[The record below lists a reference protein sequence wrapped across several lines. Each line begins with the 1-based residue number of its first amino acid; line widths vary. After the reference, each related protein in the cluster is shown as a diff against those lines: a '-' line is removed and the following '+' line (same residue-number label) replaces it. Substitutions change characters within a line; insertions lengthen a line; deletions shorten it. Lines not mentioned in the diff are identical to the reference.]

1 MLVGVTGHRP
11 ERLGANWPIVE
22 RWIGDK
28 INEYK
33 KMGEPVSL
41 ITGMARGV
49 DQIAARVAVKKGIGV
64 HCYFPY
70 KHNMSD
76 FEKSI
81 IERAETT
88 RFEHDKYVPQC
99 YIDRD
104 RRIVDDCDVLLV
116 VWDGVK
122 TGGTYFTYKY
132 ALDNGKKVEVL
143 QIPVAGS
150 DLNDRR
156 I

>member
-11 ERLGANWPIVE
+11 ERLGTNWPIVE

-33 KMGEPVSL
+33 EMGEPVSL

-49 DQIAARVAVKKGIGV
+49 DQIAARVAVKEGV
-64 HCYFPY
+64 GVRCYFPF

-88 RFEHDKYVPQC
+88 RFEYDKYVPQC

-116 VWDGVK
+116 IWDGVK
-122 TGGTYFTYKY
+122 TGGTYYTYRY
-132 ALDNGKKVEVL
+132 ALNRGKKMEIFR
-143 QIPVAGS
+143 IPVVGS
-150 DLNDRR
+150 DPNDRR
-156 I
+156 V

>member
-1 MLVGVTGHRP
+1 
-11 ERLGANWPIVE
+11 
-22 RWIGDK
+22 
-28 INEYK
+28 
-33 KMGEPVSL
+33 MGESVSL

-49 DQIAARVAVKKGIGV
+49 DQIAARVAVKKGAGV
-64 HCYFPY
+64 RCYFPF
-70 KHNMSD
+70 KHNMTD

-88 RFEHDKYVPQC
+88 RFEYDKYVPQC

-116 VWDGVK
+116 IWDGVK
-122 TGGTYFTYKY
+122 TGGTYYTYRY
-132 ALDNGKKVEVL
+132 ALNRGKKMEIFR
-143 QIPVAGS
+143 IPVVGS
-150 DLNDRR
+150 DPNDRH